1 MNTSSI
7 KYKDRTDGRAVR
19 IKIIIGA
26 AVQAASNCST
36 SSVGS
41 LWVRVVVV
49 AVSVN
54 IVITMVIKQ
63 VSRRT

>member
-1 MNTSSI
+1 M
-7 KYKDRTDGRAVR
+7 
-19 IKIIIGA
+19 IGA
-26 AVQAASNCST
+26 AVQAASSCST

-41 LWVRVVVV
+41 LCVRAVVV